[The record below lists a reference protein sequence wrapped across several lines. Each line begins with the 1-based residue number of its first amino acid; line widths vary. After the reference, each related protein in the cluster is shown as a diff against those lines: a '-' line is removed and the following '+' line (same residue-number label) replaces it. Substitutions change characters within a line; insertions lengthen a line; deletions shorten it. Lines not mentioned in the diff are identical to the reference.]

1 VQPKVFQFA
10 AYRQDGLN
18 TGMRWRVIA
27 LLSLGVNVLI
37 AASWLLI
44 RTPTHV
50 GTTAGVN
57 SPAHW
62 ENATR
67 TNVLVRRQIL
77 TWREIESDDWTTYV
91 ANLRAIGCPEQ
102 TIRDIII
109 ADVNAVYAKRQASE
123 VETAD
128 QQWWR
133 SEPDRGLMQAA
144 AETARNLEEER
155 RALLSRLLGVTWESG
170 DIISLPRPTR
180 QPVVLDGPV
189 LGSLPSETKQAIQE
203 VNQHSQ
209 ERMQAYLEGLARE
222 GKNPE
227 PAEMA
232 RLRRQTRE
240 DLARVLPAAQLE
252 EYLLRYSQ
260 NANNLRATFGD
271 LTFTPTRDEFR
282 EVFKAT
288 DTIDQQLEGLTGNDP
303 NSQRARRALE
313 QQREEAIKVALG
325 PKRYE
330 EYRELHDPLYRQ
342 AVATAQAAGTP
353 EAARD
358 LYAGELLAANEQL
371 RIQNDANLTADQKN
385 IEAKRTE
392 LDQLRANALLTGQ
405 DLPPEPPP
413 VPAPPPRRTY
423 TVGPGDSAAV
433 VSMIHGVPVAVLRQ
447 ANPNVNLDRL
457 RPGDSLVIPPSA
469 PPPGAVP

>member
-1 VQPKVFQFA
+1 
-10 AYRQDGLN
+10 
-18 TGMRWRVIA
+18 MRWRAIA
-27 LLSLGVNVLI
+27 LFSLGVNVLI

-44 RTPTHV
+44 RTPAHV
-50 GTTAGVN
+50 RTAVV
-57 SPAHW
+57 SERPDQS
-62 ENATR
+62 EITTR

-77 TWREIESDDWTTYV
+77 TWREIESDDWATYV
-91 ANLRAIGCPEQ
+91 ANLRVIGCPEQ

-109 ADVNAVYAKRQASE
+109 ADVNAVYARKRATDIMTS
-123 VETAD
+123 D
-128 QQWWR
+128 QEWWR
-133 SEPDRGLMQAA
+133 TEPDQMLMQAA
-144 AETARNLEEER
+144 AEKARTLEEER
-155 RALLSRLLGVTWESG
+155 RALLTSLLGVTWESG

-189 LGSLPSETKQAIQE
+189 LGALSSETKQAVQE
-203 VNQHSQ
+203 VNQRSQ
-209 ERMQAYLEGLARE
+209 DRMQAYLDTLARE

-260 NANNLRATFGD
+260 NANNLRATFGE
-271 LTFTPTRDEFR
+271 LTFTPTREEFR
-282 EVFKAT
+282 EVFRAT
-288 DTIDQQLEGLTGNDP
+288 DTLNQQLEALTGNDP
-303 NSQRARRALE
+303 NSLHSRRALE
-313 QQREEAIKVALG
+313 EQREEAIKVALG

-330 EYRELHDPLYRQ
+330 EYRALHDPLYRQ
-342 AVATAQAAGTP
+342 AMQTAEAAGIP
-353 EAARD
+353 EAARN
-358 LYAGELLAANEQL
+358 LYAAELLAANERL
-371 RIQNDANLTADQKN
+371 RIQDDPDLTSDQKN

-392 LDQLRANALLTGQ
+392 LEHLRANALLTGQ

-433 VSMIHGVPVAVLRQ
+433 VSIIYGVPVTALRQ

-457 RPGDSLVIPPSA
+457 RPGDSLVIPPAA